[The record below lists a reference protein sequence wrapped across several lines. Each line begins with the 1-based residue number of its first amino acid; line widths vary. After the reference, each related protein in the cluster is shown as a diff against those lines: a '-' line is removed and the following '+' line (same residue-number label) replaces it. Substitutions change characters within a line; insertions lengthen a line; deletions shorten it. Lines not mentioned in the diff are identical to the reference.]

1 MKLSYNIEIAG
12 VNLNIV
18 SPDGAE
24 FVAKTVSEL
33 EENVQNMLRIGKHY
47 SKLDALALCALDYL
61 GELRKAES
69 KIKNLEAQVE
79 ILEAGRRGKADAE
92 EEPAP
97 VAVKA
102 EKAPAAKKVPVAAAA
117 PAAEEAPVTKEAPAE
132 EPKAE
137 EPAPAEEA
145 APEGDS
151 SSRDAKFRQLE
162 AFLGSQLKI
171 DLDKN

>member
-18 SPDGAE
+18 SADGAE
-24 FVAKTVSEL
+24 FVEKTVSEL

-79 ILEAGRRGKADAE
+79 ILEAGRRGRVDAVE
-92 EEPAP
+92 EL
-97 VAVKA
+97 
-102 EKAPAAKKVPVAAAA
+102 APAVEDET
-117 PAAEEAPVTKEAPAE
+117 PAAEEATAVEEVVEEAPEEMPAE
-132 EPKAE
+132 EPKTE
-137 EPAPAEEA
+137 KPAPESD
-145 APEGDS
+145 G

-171 DLDKN
+171 ELDKD